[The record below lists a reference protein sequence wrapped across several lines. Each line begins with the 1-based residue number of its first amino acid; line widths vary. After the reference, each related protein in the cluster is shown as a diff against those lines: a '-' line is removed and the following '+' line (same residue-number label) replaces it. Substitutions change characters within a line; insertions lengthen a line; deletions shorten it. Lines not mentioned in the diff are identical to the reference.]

1 MKEEKLKQ
9 LKVVFKVLINDF
21 INELDSDYKEVGD
34 AKLRI
39 NSLAN
44 KFIYEVKIRINNK
57 QEANQ

>member
-57 QEANQ
+57 